1 MLNWGLIGSGGI
13 TYVFCNGTRF
23 SNTGQI
29 LAVASRA
36 QSRADRLITDFA
48 ISSVIR
54 ERCAGMSKQMAEYW
68 RDL

>member
-13 TYVFCNGTRF
+13 PYVFCNVTRF

-48 ISSVIR
+48 ISSVPR
-54 ERCAGMSKQMAEYW
+54 ERCEGMSKQMAEYLK
-68 RDL
+68 DL

>member
-48 ISSVIR
+48 ISSVTY
-54 ERCAGMSKQMAEYW
+54 ERCAGMPKQIVEY
-68 RDL
+68 RRGL

>member
-13 TYVFCNGTRF
+13 AYVFCNGMRF
-23 SNTGQI
+23 LNTGQI
-29 LAVASRA
+29 LAVVSRA

-48 ISSVIR
+48 IPSMTR
-54 ERCAGMSKQMAEYW
+54 ERCAGISKQIAEYW